1 MYCYSHCF
9 LYSRTECIMKYGA
22 VRKFYHIFKQETSH
36 LYAWAKLQN
45 TRSFWSASLTCV
57 GRLWR
62 SRHNTI
68 DVILNQWHVN
78 EWPGILK
85 LLPRCVYFFPVFP
98 VPNFFRISWV
108 TRHHIKMSI
117 PPKSKY
123 IHDFEK
129 IKLNNYKTK
138 KKEKEKKTHFIIF
151 QNDSYADGSKACRK
165 ARNIQAK
172 APNWKLDY
180 CYFPPCWYLSQSAW
194 GP

>member
-57 GRLWR
+57 GRLRR
-62 SRHNTI
+62 SRHHTM

-98 VPNFFRISWV
+98 VPYFFRISWV
-108 TRHHIKMSI
+108 TRHHIKMNI
-117 PPKSKY
+117 PPNKKY

-138 KKEKEKKTHFIIF
+138 KKGKRKENTLHHFPEWFI
-151 QNDSYADGSKACRK
+151 
-165 ARNIQAK
+165 
-172 APNWKLDY
+172 
-180 CYFPPCWYLSQSAW
+180 CWRFKSL
-194 GP
+194 